1 MAIRNKAT
9 VQQGE
14 ITTCIYPP
22 ADLKSVFSEY
32 DTKSFPKKIVAS
44 DGLCISSPPVVPAG
58 AVEQDWQE
66 LIAEALDEKQGGAVS
81 PKRGDK
87 DALQALVQTIIEH
100 GQEMQP
106 LLQLLRQKAEEDD
119 RLEDVMTLLHD
130 HLSLSINTTCSL
142 APREIDVIEMAAQGL
157 NNAEIAD
164 ELQLKTVTVTKALSR
179 AYRKL
184 KAKNRTEAVRKWMLV
199 RGVGKGI
206 FAFCFSVQDLTMHCG
221 IEAYFYVMGGI
232 KFCL

>member
-9 VQQGE
+9 FQQGA

-58 AVEQDWQE
+58 SMKEDWQR
-66 LIAEALDEKQGGAVS
+66 LISEALAEKQGSVTIQ
-81 PKRGDK
+81 KRGDK
-87 DALQALVQTIIEH
+87 DALQALVQTIIEY

-119 RLEDVMTLLHD
+119 RLVDVMALLHE

-157 NNAEIAD
+157 NNAEIAG
-164 ELQLKTVTVTKALSR
+164 ELQIKTVTVTKALSR

-184 KAKNRTEAVRKWMLV
+184 NAKNRTEAVRKWMLV
-199 RGVGKGI
+199 RGVGR
-206 FAFCFSVQDLTMHCG
+206 A
-221 IEAYFYVMGGI
+221 
-232 KFCL
+232 